1 MNGRQKKKQFKKRYG
16 VNPPKNIPMTQAVA
30 CAKKITT
37 AFARLKSAVLDFA
50 VWLRKALL
58 ELAEK
63 FKKAAEIILST
74 EAGKHKHYIA
84 LKDYQNKEME
94 KQRQQEREV
103 KQVESYINIH
113 DHDRR

>member
-16 VNPPKNIPMTQAVA
+16 VNPPKNIPTTQAVA
-30 CAKKITT
+30 NAKKINT
-37 AFARLKSAVLDFA
+37 AIARLKAAVLDFA
-50 VWLRKALL
+50 EWLRKALL

-63 FKKAAEIILST
+63 LKKAAEIISST
-74 EAGKHKHYIA
+74 ETGKHKHYIA

-103 KQVESYINIH
+103 KQVESNINIYN
-113 DHDRR
+113 HDRR